1 MVYIAK
7 LDFDDFYDLG
17 DGWKTSFKLPNG
29 ANFEFWN
36 CNLRYI
42 DANEFHYLEIIA
54 NERKNIEECL
64 LILSFC
70 TTIPLIALNYEIIN
84 TAYSGNINNRQQD
97 KMIEWIRRLADIEQI
112 LRSRRNRSDD
122 RRREYFDLMKKCILG
137 ARNGYREYSEDEF
150 MMYFKTIEKISKLYL
165 SKYNIVR
172 GQADSEMKNIF
183 QTFLK
188 EEILYDTLHL
198 EFDSATLEN
207 ITGEVYNLF
216 KNKIIG
222 DNHRRI
228 VVVWEK
234 LVDSISVIDPNQR
247 IQLLNQIDSTRIHE
261 LVKVRNGIAHGEI
274 VELSLEIKA
283 DVEYLAYQMISIYYF
298 GKEYSSIHLS
308 SKKFNRD
315 FWG

>member
-97 KMIEWIRRLADIEQI
+97 KMIEWMEKVYEDLSTLKIKLAVHNVPPPTPKP
-112 LRSRRNRSDD
+112 LNPLGLT
-122 RRREYFDLMKKCILG
+122 FD
-137 ARNGYREYSEDEF
+137 
-150 MMYFKTIEKISKLYL
+150 FKTPKPIKSNFEDK
-165 SKYNIVR
+165 R
-172 GQADSEMKNIF
+172 
-183 QTFLK
+183 
-188 EEILYDTLHL
+188 
-198 EFDSATLEN
+198 
-207 ITGEVYNLF
+207 F
-216 KNKIIG
+216 K
-222 DNHRRI
+222 H
-228 VVVWEK
+228 
-234 LVDSISVIDPNQR
+234 
-247 IQLLNQIDSTRIHE
+247 
-261 LVKVRNGIAHGEI
+261 
-274 VELSLEIKA
+274 
-283 DVEYLAYQMISIYYF
+283 
-298 GKEYSSIHLS
+298 
-308 SKKFNRD
+308 
-315 FWG
+315 